1 MNLEEF
7 KNEESPEQIMC
18 LRDNPALQ
26 RVVAAWPYAR
36 RRAAARPRSSGDD
49 PWEAEWRAIDIDLA
63 DLRTKAAVHDQ
74 DVGALFETAKGM
86 RLIYPD
92 GTVNQY
98 ARQYIRA
105 LIIKELPRQSS
116 KKA

>member
-1 MNLEEF
+1 MNLDEF

-26 RVVAAWPYAR
+26 RVVAAWPYVR
-36 RRAAARPRSSGDD
+36 RKAAPKPRPSTDD
-49 PWEAEWRAIDIDLA
+49 PWEAEWRAIDVDLA
-63 DLRTKAAVHDQ
+63 ELRTKAAVYEQ
-74 DVGALFETAKGM
+74 DVEALFETARGM

-105 LIIKELPRQSS
+105 LIIKELPRQPS
-116 KKA
+116 KKT